1 MNIFIVITGFET
13 ANAVKDC
20 YKTIEFVIGA
30 SVECHNYSIKDDN
43 MCELGIPQQGFQI
56 RLAII
61 ATGKRA
67 IRIDLKRSLATI
79 VIDDTSEM
87 ECCKLELVL
96 YLLSAFVVYL

>member
-43 MCELGIPQQGFQI
+43 MCELGIPQQGFSDQTCNNCYWKNTNKD
-56 RLAII
+56 RFK
-61 ATGKRA
+61 TF
-67 IRIDLKRSLATI
+67 S
-79 VIDDTSEM
+79 
-87 ECCKLELVL
+87 CNHCH
-96 YLLSAFVVYL
+96 